1 MKWLLLDCP
10 LLLSQE
16 VGSIS
21 TFLEEGKNGFSFP
34 QKAPELIAAAAM
46 FSIEKMSDGELLKMG
61 EISHEKGN
69 YINANN
75 WGKYRVENN

>member
-1 MKWLLLDCP
+1 
-10 LLLSQE
+10 
-16 VGSIS
+16 
-21 TFLEEGKNGFSFP
+21 
-34 QKAPELIAAAAM
+34 M

-75 WGKYRVENN
+75 WVNTVLKIIED